1 MAKRFFPVLF
11 ILALIIGCNSHK
23 DKEIFDSAEK
33 NFNSKNY
40 IKAIAEYEQ
49 VINEYASSDYAEK
62 SLLKVGSMYQ
72 MLLVPN
78 ISRETSNTKAVQ
90 FYKKLFVDFPKS
102 PDAPRAIFMA
112 GFILANDLNKFE
124 EAKSAYKTFLEKFP
138 NDPLTPQVKV
148 ELENVGKTPEEIL
161 EQKIASR
168 KENIK

>member
-1 MAKRFFPVLF
+1 MTKKLFPVLL

-33 NFNSKNY
+33 NFNAKNY
-40 IKAIAEYEQ
+40 SKALTEYEQ
-49 VINEYASSDYAEK
+49 IINEYSSSDFAEK

-78 ISRETSNTKAVQ
+78 TSSEISNEKAVQ
-90 FYKKLFVDFPKS
+90 FYKKLFADFPKS

-112 GFILANDLNKFE
+112 GFILANDLKKYE

-138 NDPLTPQVKV
+138 NDQLAPQVKI
-148 ELENVGKTPEEIL
+148 ELGNVGKTPDEIL
-161 EQKIASR
+161 EQRLASKKIT
-168 KENIK
+168 KN